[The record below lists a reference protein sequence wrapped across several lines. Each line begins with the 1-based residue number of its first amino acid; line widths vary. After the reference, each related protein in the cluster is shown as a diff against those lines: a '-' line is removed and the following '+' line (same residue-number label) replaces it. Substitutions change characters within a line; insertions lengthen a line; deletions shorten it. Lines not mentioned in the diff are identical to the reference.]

1 MKHTEINSSQ
11 KNNNF
16 LKKGKLKFFIT
27 IIILLIF
34 FVFGSWTEKYDLI
47 HKPRELAKH
56 LVFKIQNLVLS
67 NFSKAEKIVIDI
79 KYKNYQT
86 IKGNRDF
93 GLKNIRLKDDDVK
106 WVKAKLSSN
115 GIKSDVKIR
124 LKGTH
129 ADHWN
134 HPFKWSFKVKTT
146 DKSRIFGLKNFSI
159 QLPSTA
165 SYLNEW
171 LFMKALKEEG
181 LISHRIKFLD
191 VVLNGN
197 NYGVYTFI
205 ENASKELIES
215 NNRREGP
222 IIAFNKDFW
231 IEEMNNSNNISAN
244 DPHQNFWRAKI
255 TPVKFEE
262 ELIGTEQELYLNK
275 AIFLLESFR
284 NNKLKPNEVFD
295 TNQLATLMAL
305 RAIFGSAEFDTNDL
319 KFYYNPITNLLEPIS
334 REIHSAHKIFY
345 YYSSWLFDTEKLVT
359 PWHKYFLNLLYQNKE
374 FKEKFYGEL
383 DRLTS
388 QSYIDK
394 LIKKN
399 RDEFEK
405 NKKILEVNYPTEE
418 VFSLNEFQKTKEFI
432 RNSLNPLSSLNANLY
447 TIDKNE
453 IAINVSNINALPLEI
468 IGIKLGQ
475 SNEVKLKRNIYLD
488 GKKEN
493 ESSKQNLIKIK
504 CEKTECNKNDIKDYK
519 LIYKILGQKKINFSS
534 VNFWSNSKE
543 FETFHSKKND
553 IKNLEN
559 LVFIEIK
566 ENNIFFKKG
575 KIIIKDRIIIPED
588 YNLIIN
594 SDTEVIFKDE
604 GGIISFSPIF
614 INGKKNNPVIIKA
627 ESGNYISGNNL
638 LIINAKKQSKIQ
650 NAIFKNLSS
659 PPLDSGIGLMGSINF
674 YQSDVEIKDT
684 QFLNN
689 FAGDDYLNII
699 RSIFIIKDSYFE
711 NAYSDALDVDFSN
724 GEIIN
729 TIFEK
734 SGNDAVDFSGSNV
747 QLENIYINQ
756 AGDKAVSVGEKSIV
770 KIKKINISNS
780 KIGLASKDSSI
791 LEVENVL
798 INNVDIGA
806 AAYIKKSEY
815 GPANIKINE
824 IKILNFRKKYIAQEK
839 SEISINNNPIKYY
852 DCKNNKED
860 CYFLGK

>member
-1 MKHTEINSSQ
+1 MKYIK
-11 KNNNF
+11 KNNSKTNLF
-16 LKKGKLKFFIT
+16 SKKGKVKPFIIAITLILFFI
-27 IIILLIF
+27 
-34 FVFGSWTEKYDLI
+34 FGTWSEKYDLI
-47 HKPRELAKH
+47 EKPRVLTKD
-56 LVFKIQNLVLS
+56 LFVKIENLILS
-67 NFSKAEKIVIDI
+67 NFSNAEKIVINI
-79 KYKNYQT
+79 KYKNYQS
-86 IKGNRDF
+86 IKDDRDL
-93 GLKNIRLKDDDVK
+93 GLKNIRLKDDDVR

-115 GIKSDVKIR
+115 GINSDIKIR

-129 ADHWN
+129 SDHWS
-134 HPFKWSFKVKTT
+134 HPFKWSFKVKTI
-146 DKSRIFGLKNFSI
+146 DKSRIFGLENFSI
-159 QLPSTA
+159 QSPSTA

-191 VVLNGN
+191 VVLNGD

-222 IIAFNKDFW
+222 IIAFNKDYW
-231 IEEMNNSNNISAN
+231 IDEMNNSKNISTN

-255 TPVKFEE
+255 SPIKFDE

-284 NNKLKPNEVFD
+284 DNKLKPNEVFD

-334 REIHSAHKIFY
+334 REIHSAHEIFY
-345 YYSSWLFDTEKLVT
+345 YYSSWLFDTEKLVS

-383 DRLTS
+383 YRLTS
-388 QSYIDK
+388 QPYIDK

-399 RDEFEK
+399 KNEFEK
-405 NKKILEVNYPTEE
+405 NKEILEINYPEKK
-418 VFSLNEFQKTKEFI
+418 VFSLGEFQKTKEFI
-432 RNSLNPLSSLNANLY
+432 KNSLNPLSSLNANLHAM
-447 TIDKNE
+447 DKNE
-453 IAINVSNINALPLEI
+453 ITINVSNINALPLEI
-468 IGIKLGQ
+468 IGVKLSQ
-475 SNEVKLKRNIYLD
+475 SNEIKLKKYIYLD

-493 ESSKQNLIKIK
+493 ESFKQNLIKIK
-504 CEKTECNKNDIKDYK
+504 CDNTECNINDIRNYK
-519 LIYKILGQKKINFSS
+519 LLYKVLGQKKVNFSPID
-534 VNFWSNSKE
+534 FWSNSKE

-559 LVFIEIK
+559 LDFIEIR

-594 SDTEVIFKDE
+594 SETEVVFEDE

-614 INGKKNNPVIIKA
+614 INGEKNNPVIIDA
-627 ESGNYISGNNL
+627 ESNNNISGNNL
-638 LIINAKKQSKIQ
+638 LIINAKKKSKIQ

-659 PPLDSGIGLMGSINF
+659 PPLDSGIGLMGSLNF
-674 YQSDVEIKDT
+674 YQSDVEISNT
-684 QFLNN
+684 QFFNN
-689 FAGDDYLNII
+689 SAGDDYLNII
-699 RSIFIIKDSYFE
+699 RSIFVIRDSYFE
-711 NAYSDALDVDFSN
+711 NAYSDALDVDFSK

-729 TIFEK
+729 TIFNK

-747 QLENIYINQ
+747 KLENVNINQ
-756 AGDKAVSVGEKSIV
+756 AGDKAVSVGEKSTV
-770 KIKKINISNS
+770 KIKKINITNS

-791 LEVENVL
+791 LEAENVL

-806 AAYIKKSEY
+806 AAYIKKTEY
-815 GPANIKINE
+815 GPANIMING

-839 SEISINNNPIKYY
+839 SEIRINNNPIKYY

-860 CYFLGK
+860 CYFIGN